1 MEGLT
6 NTLSVLGGFAGQIA
20 GAAATYINAQDAA
33 DIAIAQQATK
43 QKELDY
49 LYQQEKKATVQA
61 AAEGARS
68 VVNNET
74 VKQIAIWTLTTIAGG
89 VLVGVVM
96 KMAGLSK

>member
-1 MEGLT
+1 MAEGSNFLT
-6 NTLSVLGGFAGQIA
+6 GIMDFITVGAN
-20 GAAATYINAQDAA
+20 AAATVISAKDAKE
-33 DIAIAQQATK
+33 IAEKANETK
-43 QKELDY
+43 QKELEY
-49 LYQQEKKATVQA
+49 LAAQEKKAMVQA